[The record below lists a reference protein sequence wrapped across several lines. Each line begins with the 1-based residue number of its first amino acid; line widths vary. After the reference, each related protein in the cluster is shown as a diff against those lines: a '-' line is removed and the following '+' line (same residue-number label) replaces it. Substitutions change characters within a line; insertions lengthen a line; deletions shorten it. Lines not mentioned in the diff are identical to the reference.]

1 MANTTKNANTKAA
14 LTKCYYAAREYCES
28 VLKEEEYLNTFKKVW
43 KDCCRVSAP
52 YGKRRL
58 DAVSVE
64 QVENYLKGLSISVDF
79 YCCDT
84 KKHVCEWLGV
94 KESEV
99 TGDTDALYWRAIAFV
114 FHDGALCRWGKA
126 FDKAQEESKE

>member
-1 MANTTKNANTKAA
+1 MAKRIRNAQTKVA
-14 LTKCYYAAREYCES
+14 LTKCYYAAREYCED
-28 VLKEEEYLNTFKKVW
+28 VLRNEEYLNTFQKVW

-58 DAVSVE
+58 NAVSVE
-64 QVENYLKGLSISVDF
+64 QVENYLRGLPISVDF

-84 KKHVCEWLGV
+84 KEHVLEWLGLT
-94 KESEV
+94 ESEV
-99 TGDTDALYWRAIAFV
+99 TGDTDALYWRAIASV